1 MEVLTARSAGFCFGV
16 RRAVQRA
23 LAVAEEGQ
31 GNIYTDGPLIHNP
44 GMLAELE
51 YHGVRTTTEPERLPD
66 GSVLLI
72 RAHGI
77 PPERRRFLQS
87 LPVQIVDAT
96 CPEVARI
103 QGLIRARVAKGREIL
118 ILGDEGHA
126 EVVGLLGHSQGHGH
140 VLRDAASVAG
150 LPAEWRDVTLVSQTT
165 QDASAFKAV
174 AAAVRER
181 YPDAEILDTVCAA
194 TKSRQGELADLAR
207 RAEAIVVVGSP
218 TSANS
223 VRLAEIAARLRP
235 SFLVQGPEEI
245 DPAAFAGMRVVGLT
259 AGASTP
265 DATILAVRDRLQAIP
280 AADGRE
286 EDA

>member
-31 GNIYTDGPLIHNP
+31 GDIYTDGPLIHNP

-51 YHGVRTTTEPERLPD
+51 RHGVRTSREPERLPE
-66 GSVLLI
+66 GSVLLV

-87 LPVQIVDAT
+87 LPVRLVDAT

-103 QGLIRARVAKGREIL
+103 QGLIRTRVAKGREIL

-126 EVVGLLGHSQGHGH
+126 EVVGLLGYSQGHGH
-140 VLRDAASVAG
+140 VLRDAAAVAG

-165 QDASAFKAV
+165 QDAAAFEAV

-235 SFLVQGPEEI
+235 AFLVQGPDEI
-245 DPAAFAGMRVVGLT
+245 DPASFAEMRVVGLT

-265 DATILAVRDRLQAIP
+265 DATIEAVRERLRAIP
-280 AADGRE
+280 AAEERE
-286 EDA
+286 KDA